1 MGQQTQ
7 ELANSIIQELD
18 LPLTVDQFVS
28 ETRIVFEKLFGDS
41 KIMPG
46 KSTTNT
52 RSHTVNKQLKR

>member
-7 ELANSIIQELD
+7 ELASSIIQELD

-28 ETRIVFEKLFGDS
+28 ETRIVFEKLFGES

-46 KSTTNT
+46 KSTINT